1 MDIMTAKKRLTQMM
15 GALLFFLLVLTG
27 TAVAQAVFGNIAG
40 TVTDPN
46 GAVVPDAVVSIRDT
60 ERGISYEAKTNSSGN
75 FTQTHLI
82 SGRYEVHVTVSGFAE
97 FTTMSVVQVD
107 TTTHLDVHL
116 KLGTAVSSVT
126 VSLELPL
133 MKVDRADVSTTL
145 TSNEIGKLPILD
157 RNLFNLMIALPGT
170 ARPNTVGAVSLA
182 EDQQGDPQ
190 LQVNGQQGYSN
201 GFLLDGTENHSN
213 TLGIAVVNPNP
224 DTLEEFKFTT
234 SNYDAE
240 FGNVS
245 GALLQATTKSGTN
258 SLHGSAYEYFRNDL
272 MNAADPFSGINP
284 PIRWNQFGGTLGG
297 PIRKDKLFA
306 FFSYEGRRL
315 RTSGSQVATVP
326 TDAERSG
333 DLSGF
338 LGDYVCADGSTSAS
352 GCGAGNQLMVT
363 TTEDALV
370 STRAGMVFDPST
382 GNADGTNRKV
392 FSTGGKINVLTP
404 SPAMKTLLGYLPEP
418 NANAGLDFNNYATA
432 VGAQSNSS
440 LWNGRVDYIIAANH
454 HLFGRYSLSDFKLH
468 APGAYGEIAGGPTP
482 NGFAGQSLARN
493 QSLALGYTYMLSPTL
508 FAEFRF
514 GSYRVRTNNVPNGAS
529 TTPALDAG
537 LQGLNRGTADTV
549 GMPAFYVKGAD
560 GFSFG
565 YALGVNGCNCVLGE
579 TENQFQSVSNWTKVA
594 GNHTI
599 KWGVDIRRAQQKRI
613 DSSTHRAGEISF
625 TDSTTG
631 SATVDTIANGNATT
645 GAALASY
652 LLGQPSNFNQQFTGS
667 GFYPSLR
674 QTRLFFFGQDEW
686 RITHKLLLTY
696 GLRYENY
703 LPQTGTKPGSGG
715 TFDPTTGEVVVA
727 GIASTPS
734 NMGIKPYNLGFAPRL
749 GLTYQLFSKT
759 VVRAG
764 YGRGFNAAGYGAVFA
779 QNPEL
784 DPPVQFVHNLTA
796 VNNYVSAVPT
806 FLASGPPP
814 PANPPIGTTG
824 RYPLPDGITVFFYFD
839 TPSSY
844 RIPLAD
850 FWNLTVQHQ
859 IQPSLTVE
867 AAYVG
872 NVGRHLYLNRNENQA
887 VPGPGADNNLRR
899 PFHKFGLTQA
909 VFDVCNCDNSSYH
922 SLQLKV
928 QKRVSPGMD
937 FLATYTWSK
946 ALTNGEGG
954 YNFADNYNVQ
964 NDHGPASFDRT
975 HAFSLLHNWELP
987 FGKGRRYLAKANKVV
1002 DGVAGGWRLSGITTL
1017 YSGLALTPVLSS
1029 APSVNADFNYFR
1041 PDIVGDPHVSHAS
1054 AALWFNPAAYTQP
1067 QAPFRNGN
1075 AGKGTLRGPGL
1086 TVFNLSLAKEFM
1098 ITEGKTLELRW
1109 ENFNAFNHVNLGLPA
1124 GGGTNSGVLVDASNA
1139 GQITSTS
1146 NPMRQMQL
1154 GLHFRF

>member
-1 MDIMTAKKRLTQMM
+1 MTKNNRLLQML
-15 GALLFFLLVLTG
+15 GALCFLSVAICATCE
-27 TAVAQAVFGNIAG
+27 AQAVSGNITG
-40 TVTDPN
+40 TVTDPS
-46 GAVVPDAVVSIRDT
+46 GAAIPDVLVSILDT
-60 ERGISYEAKTNSSGN
+60 EHGLSYELKTNSSGN
-75 FTQTHLI
+75 YTQTHLI
-82 SGRYEVHVTVSGFAE
+82 AGRYDLHVSAPVFAE
-97 FTTMSVVQVD
+97 FTTATVVQVD
-107 TTTHLDVHL
+107 VNPRVDVQVQI
-116 KLGTAVSSVT
+116 GASSSSIT
-126 VSLELPL
+126 VNVEAPV
-133 MKVDRADVSTTL
+133 MKTDRADVSTTL
-145 TSNEIGKLPILD
+145 TSDEIEKLPILD
-157 RNLFNLMIALPGT
+157 RNIFNLMIALPGT
-170 ARPNTVGAVSLA
+170 ARPNLVGAVSLA

-201 GFLLDGTENHSN
+201 GYLLDGTENHSN

-258 SLHGSAYEYFRNDL
+258 SRHGSAYEYFRNDL

-418 NANAGLDFNNYATA
+418 NTNTGLDFNNYATA
-432 VGAQSNSS
+432 FREQTNTS

-508 FAEFRF
+508 FADFRF

-549 GMPAFYVKGAD
+549 GMPVFYVKVAD

-599 KWGVDIRRAQQKRI
+599 KWGVD
-613 DSSTHRAGEISF
+613 
-625 TDSTTG
+625 
-631 SATVDTIANGNATT
+631 
-645 GAALASY
+645 
-652 LLGQPSNFNQQFTGS
+652 
-667 GFYPSLR
+667 
-674 QTRLFFFGQDEW
+674 
-686 RITHKLLLTY
+686 
-696 GLRYENY
+696 
-703 LPQTGTKPGSGG
+703 
-715 TFDPTTGEVVVA
+715 
-727 GIASTPS
+727 
-734 NMGIKPYNLGFAPRL
+734 
-749 GLTYQLFSKT
+749 
-759 VVRAG
+759 
-764 YGRGFNAAGYGAVFA
+764 
-779 QNPEL
+779 
-784 DPPVQFVHNLTA
+784 
-796 VNNYVSAVPT
+796 
-806 FLASGPPP
+806 
-814 PANPPIGTTG
+814 
-824 RYPLPDGITVFFYFD
+824 
-839 TPSSY
+839 
-844 RIPLAD
+844 
-850 FWNLTVQHQ
+850 
-859 IQPSLTVE
+859 
-867 AAYVG
+867 
-872 NVGRHLYLNRNENQA
+872 
-887 VPGPGADNNLRR
+887 
-899 PFHKFGLTQA
+899 
-909 VFDVCNCDNSSYH
+909 
-922 SLQLKV
+922 
-928 QKRVSPGMD
+928 
-937 FLATYTWSK
+937 
-946 ALTNGEGG
+946 
-954 YNFADNYNVQ
+954 
-964 NDHGPASFDRT
+964 
-975 HAFSLLHNWELP
+975 
-987 FGKGRRYLAKANKVV
+987 
-1002 DGVAGGWRLSGITTL
+1002 
-1017 YSGLALTPVLSS
+1017 
-1029 APSVNADFNYFR
+1029 
-1041 PDIVGDPHVSHAS
+1041 
-1054 AALWFNPAAYTQP
+1054 
-1067 QAPFRNGN
+1067 
-1075 AGKGTLRGPGL
+1075 
-1086 TVFNLSLAKEFM
+1086 
-1098 ITEGKTLELRW
+1098 
-1109 ENFNAFNHVNLGLPA
+1109 
-1124 GGGTNSGVLVDASNA
+1124 
-1139 GQITSTS
+1139 
-1146 NPMRQMQL
+1146 
-1154 GLHFRF
+1154 

>member
-1 MDIMTAKKRLTQMM
+1 MTKNNKLAHMT
-15 GALLFFLLVLTG
+15 GSLFFLLLVLTG
-27 TAVAQAVFGNIAG
+27 TAVAQAVFGNMTG
-40 TVTDPN
+40 TVTDPS
-46 GAVVPDAVVSIRDT
+46 GAPIPDLVVSIQDL
-60 ERGISYEAKTNSSGN
+60 ERGISYESKTNASGN

-82 SGRYEVHVTVSGFAE
+82 SGRYQVHLAAPGFAE
-97 FTTMSVVQVD
+97 FTTEAVVQIDSTARVD
-107 TTTHLDVHL
+107 IQLQ
-116 KLGTAVSSVT
+116 LGTTESRVIVNVDASI
-126 VSLELPL
+126 
-133 MKVDRADVSTTL
+133 MKTERADVSTTL
-145 TSNEIGKLPILD
+145 TSQEIGKLPILD

-258 SLHGSAYEYFRNDL
+258 SLHGSAYEYFRNDI

-297 PIRKDKLFA
+297 PIKKDKLFA

-326 TDAERSG
+326 TDKERSG

-338 LGDYVCADGSTSAS
+338 LGAFICSDGSTSAS
-352 GCGAGNQLMVT
+352 GCAAGNQLTVS
-363 TTEDALV
+363 TTEGAQV
-370 STRAGMVFDPST
+370 PAQAGMVFDPST
-382 GNADGTNRKV
+382 GNADGTNRQV
-392 FSTGGKINVLTP
+392 FSTGGKLNVLTP
-404 SPAMKTLLGYLPEP
+404 SPAMTKLLGSLPEP
-418 NANAGLDFNNYATA
+418 NANAGADFNNYVTA
-432 VGAQSNSS
+432 VGAQSNSN
-440 LWNGRVDYIIAANH
+440 LWSGRVDYVLAANH

-482 NGFAGQSLARN
+482 NGFAGNSLARN
-493 QSLALGYTYMLSPTL
+493 QSLALGYTYVLSQTL
-508 FAEFRF
+508 FTEFRF
-514 GSYRVRTNNVPNGAS
+514 GFYRVRTNNTPNGADQ
-529 TTPALDAG
+529 TPALDAG
-537 LQGLNRGTADTV
+537 LQGLNRGTPDTG
-549 GMPAFYVKGAD
+549 GMPAFFVKGTDA
-560 GFSFG
+560 FNFG
-565 YALGVNGCNCVLGE
+565 YALGVNGCNCLLGE
-579 TENQFQSVSNWTKVA
+579 TENQFQSVNNWTKLY

-625 TDSTTG
+625 SDSTTG
-631 SATVDTIANGNATT
+631 SATVDAIANGNATT

-674 QTRLFFFGQDEW
+674 QTRLYFFGQDEW
-686 RITHKLLLTY
+686 RISHKLLFTY

-703 LPQTGTKPGSGG
+703 LPQTGTKPGSAG
-715 TFDPTTGEVVVA
+715 TFDPATGEVLVA
-727 GIASTPS
+727 GIGSVPS

-764 YGRGFNAAGYGAVFA
+764 YGRGFNGAGYGAVFA

-784 DPPVQFVHNLTA
+784 DPPVQFVHNLTSP
-796 VNNYVSAVPT
+796 NQYITAVPT
-806 FLASGPPP
+806 FLTSGPAP

-824 RYPLPDGITVFFYFD
+824 RYPLPDGVSVFFYFD
-839 TPSSY
+839 TPGSY

-859 IQPSLTVE
+859 IQPSFTVE

-887 VPGPGADNNLRR
+887 VPGPGTDFNLRR
-899 PFHKFGLTQA
+899 PFHKFGLSQA
-909 VFDVCNCDNSSYH
+909 VYDVCNCDNSSYH
-922 SLQLKV
+922 SLQLKA
-928 QKRVSPGMD
+928 QKRVSRGMD

-946 ALTNGEGG
+946 ALSNGEGG
-954 YNFADNYNVQ
+954 YNFSDNYNVR

-975 HAFSLLHNWELP
+975 HAFTLIHNWELP
-987 FGKGRRYLAKANKVV
+987 FGKGRRYLAKTNKAV
-1002 DGVAGGWRLSGITTL
+1002 DMVAGGWRLSGITTI
-1017 YSGLALTPVLSS
+1017 YSGLALTPVLSN
-1029 APSVNADFNYFR
+1029 APLVNADFNYFR
-1041 PDIVGDPHVSHAS
+1041 PDITGDPHVSHPN
-1054 AALWFNPAAYTQP
+1054 AALWFNPAAYIQP

-1075 AGKGTLRGPGL
+1075 AGKGTLRGPRL
-1086 TVFNLSLAKEFM
+1086 TVFNLSLAKEFL
-1098 ITEGKTLELRW
+1098 ITESKTLELRW

-1124 GGGTNSGVLVDASNA
+1124 GGGVNSGVFADTSNA

>member
-1 MDIMTAKKRLTQMM
+1 MRAKENKLTHKL
-15 GALLFFLLVLTG
+15 GAMLFLLLMISAAT
-27 TAVAQAVFGNIAG
+27 VAQAVFGNITG
-40 TVTDPN
+40 TVTDPSS
-46 GAVVPDAVVSIRDT
+46 AAIPDLVVSIRDT
-60 ERGISYEAKTNSSGN
+60 ERGIDYETKTNSSGN

-82 SGRYEVHVTVSGFAE
+82 SGHYEVHVSAPGFAE
-97 FTTMSVVQVD
+97 FTTASVVQVD
-107 TTTHLDVHL
+107 VTTRVDVHL
-116 KLGTAVSSVT
+116 QIGASTTSVT
-126 VSLELPL
+126 VNVEAPI
-133 MKVDRADVSTTL
+133 MKTDRADVSTSL
-145 TSNEIGKLPILD
+145 TSDEIEKLPILD

-190 LQVNGQQGYSN
+190 VQVNGQQGYSN

-258 SLHGSAYEYFRNDL
+258 SVHGSAYEYFRNDI
-272 MNAADPFSGINP
+272 MNAADPFSKINP
-284 PIRWNQFGGTLGG
+284 PIRWNQYGGTVGG
-297 PIRKDKLFA
+297 PLKKDKLFG

-326 TDAERSG
+326 TDRERSG

-338 LGDYVCADGSTSAS
+338 LGNFICADGSTSAS
-352 GCGAGNQLMVT
+352 ACGAGNQLLVT
-363 TTEDALV
+363 TTEGAV
-370 STRAGMVFDPST
+370 VPAQAGMVFDPTT
-382 GNADGTNRKV
+382 GNADGTGRQA
-392 FSTGGKINVLTP
+392 FSTGGKLNVLTP
-404 SPAMKTLLGYLPEP
+404 SPSMQKLLGFLPEP
-418 NANAGLDFNNYATA
+418 NANAGADFNNYVTA
-432 VGAQSNSS
+432 VGAQSDSS
-440 LWNGRVDYIIAANH
+440 LWSGRVDYVIAANH
-454 HLFGRYSLSDFKLH
+454 HVFGRYSLSDFKLH

-493 QSLALGYTYMLSPTL
+493 QSLALGYTYVLSPSL
-508 FAEFRF
+508 FTEVRF
-514 GSYRVRTNNVPNGAS
+514 GFYRVRTNNTPNGGK

-537 LQGLNRGTADTV
+537 LQGLNRNTPDTI

-560 GFSFG
+560 AFNFG
-565 YALGVNGCNCVLGE
+565 YALGVNNCNCLLGE
-579 TENQFQSVSNWTKVA
+579 TENQFQSVNNWTKIS

-613 DSSTHRAGEISF
+613 DSSTHRAGEITF

-631 SATVDTIANGNATT
+631 NATVDSVANGSATT

-652 LLGQPSNFNQQFTGS
+652 LIGQPSNFNQQFTGP

-674 QTRLFFFGQDEW
+674 QTRLYFFGQDEW
-686 RITHKLLLTY
+686 RISHKLLLTY

-703 LPQTGTKPGSGG
+703 LPQTGTKPGSAG
-715 TFDPTTGEVVVA
+715 TFDPNTGEVLVA
-727 GIASTPS
+727 GVGSVPS

-749 GLTYQLFSKT
+749 GLTYQLFTKT

-764 YGRGFNAAGYGAVFA
+764 YGRGFNGAGYGAVFA
-779 QNPEL
+779 QNPEI
-784 DPPVQFVHNLTA
+784 DPPVQFVYNLTSP
-796 VNNYVSAVPT
+796 NQYVPAIPT
-806 FLASGPPP
+806 FLTSGPPP

-824 RYPLPDGITVFFYFD
+824 RYPLPDGVSVFFYFD
-839 TPSSY
+839 TPGSY

-859 IQPSLTVE
+859 IQPSFSVE

-887 VPGPGADNNLRR
+887 IPGPGSDFNVRR
-899 PFHKFGLTQA
+899 PFHKFGLSQA
-909 VFDVCNCDNSSYH
+909 IYDVCNCDNSSYH
-922 SLQLKV
+922 SLQLKA
-928 QKRVSPGMD
+928 QKRVSRGLD
-937 FLATYTWSK
+937 FIATYTWSK

-954 YNFADNYNVQ
+954 YNFSDNYNVR
-964 NDHGPASFDRT
+964 NDHGAASFDRT
-975 HAFSLLHNWELP
+975 HAFTLIHNWELP
-987 FGKGRRYLAKANKVV
+987 FGKGRRYLANTSKIV
-1002 DGVAGGWRLSGITTL
+1002 DTVAGGWRFSGITTV
-1017 YSGLALTPVLSS
+1017 YSGLAFTPTLSN
-1029 APSVNADFNYFR
+1029 APSVNADFNYVR
-1041 PDIVGDPHVSHAS
+1041 PDIIGNPHVSNPS
-1054 AALWFNPAAYTQP
+1054 ATLWFNPAAYTQP

-1075 AGKGTLRGPGL
+1075 AGKGSLRGPGL
-1086 TVFNLSLAKEFM
+1086 TVLNLSLSKEFV

-1109 ENFNAFNHVNLGLPA
+1109 ENFNALNHVNLALP
-1124 GGGTNSGVLVDASNA
+1124 GNQVDTSNA

-1146 NPMRQMQL
+1146 NAMRQMQL
-1154 GLHFRF
+1154 AAFSHKR

>member
-1 MDIMTAKKRLTQMM
+1 MEENRLAQML
-15 GALLFFLLVLTG
+15 GGLFFLLLMLAG
-27 TAVAQAVFGNIAG
+27 TVVAQAVFGNMTG
-40 TVTDPN
+40 TVTDPS
-46 GAVVPDAVVSIRDT
+46 GAAIPDLVITIQDL
-60 ERGISYEAKTNSSGN
+60 ERGISYESKTNASGN

-82 SGRYEVHVTVSGFAE
+82 SGRYRVHAAAPGFAE
-97 FTTMSVVQVD
+97 FTTEAVVQIDSTARVD
-107 TTTHLDVHL
+107 IQLQ
-116 KLGTAVSSVT
+116 LGTAASSVT
-126 VSLELPL
+126 VNVEPSI
-133 MKVDRADVSTTL
+133 MKTERADVSTTL
-145 TSNEIGKLPILD
+145 TSQEIGKLPILD

-258 SLHGSAYEYFRNDL
+258 SLHGSAYEYFRNDI
-272 MNAADPFSGINP
+272 MNAADPFSRINP

-297 PIRKDKLFA
+297 PIKKDKLFA

-326 TDAERSG
+326 TDSERSG
-333 DLSGF
+333 NLSGF
-338 LGDYVCADGSTSAS
+338 LGNFICADGSTSAS
-352 GCGAGNQLMVT
+352 GCSAGNQLTVT
-363 TTEDALV
+363 TTEGTQVPAQ
-370 STRAGMVFDPST
+370 AGMVFDPST
-382 GNADGTNRKV
+382 GNADGTNRRV
-392 FSTGGKINVLTP
+392 FSTGGRLNVLTP
-404 SPAMKTLLGYLPEP
+404 SPALTKLLSFLPEP
-418 NANAGLDFNNYATA
+418 NANAGADFNNYVTA

-440 LWNGRVDYIIAANH
+440 LWTSRVDYVVAANH

-482 NGFAGQSLARN
+482 NGFAGNSLARN
-493 QSLALGYTYMLSPTL
+493 QSLALGYTYVISQTL
-508 FAEFRF
+508 FTEFRF
-514 GSYRVRTNNVPNGAS
+514 GFYRVRTNNTPNGADK
-529 TTPALDAG
+529 TPALDAG
-537 LQGLNRGTADTV
+537 LVGLNRGTPDTG

-560 GFSFG
+560 QFNFG
-565 YALGVNGCNCVLGE
+565 YALGVNSCNCLLGE
-579 TENQFQSVSNWTKVA
+579 TENQFQSVNNWTKLS

-613 DSSTHRAGEISF
+613 DSSTHRAGEITF

-631 SATVDTIANGNATT
+631 NATVDAIAKGNATT
-645 GAALASY
+645 GAALASF

-674 QTRLFFFGQDEW
+674 QTRLYFFAQDEW
-686 RITHKLLLTY
+686 RISHKLLFTY

-703 LPQTGTKPGSGG
+703 LPQTGTKPGSAG
-715 TFDPTTGEVVVA
+715 TFDPATGEVLVA
-727 GIASTPS
+727 GIGSVPS

-749 GLTYQLFSKT
+749 GLTYQPFSKT

-784 DPPVQFVHNLTA
+784 DPPVQFVYNLPSP
-796 VNNYVSAVPT
+796 NQYVTAVPT
-806 FLASGPPP
+806 FLTTGPPP

-824 RYPLPDGITVFFYFD
+824 RYPLPDGVSVFFYFD
-839 TPSSY
+839 TPGSY

-859 IQPSLTVE
+859 IQPSFTVE

-887 VPGPGADNNLRR
+887 VPGPGADFNLRR
-899 PFHKFGLTQA
+899 PFHKFGLSQA
-909 VFDVCNCDNSSYH
+909 IYDVCNCDNSSYH
-922 SLQLKV
+922 SLQLKA
-928 QKRVSPGMD
+928 QKRVSRGLD
-937 FLATYTWSK
+937 FVATYTWSK

-954 YNFADNYNVQ
+954 YSFADNYNVR

-975 HAFSLLHNWELP
+975 HAFTLIHNWDLP
-987 FGKGRRYLAKANKVV
+987 FGKGRRYLANTSKVV
-1002 DGVAGGWRLSGITTL
+1002 DLVAGGWRFSGITTI
-1017 YSGLALTPVLSS
+1017 YSGLAFTPTLSN
-1029 APSVNADFNYFR
+1029 APSVNADFNFVR
-1041 PDIVGDPHVSHAS
+1041 PDIIGNPHVSNPS
-1054 AALWFNPAAYTQP
+1054 AALWFDPAAYTQP

-1075 AGKGTLRGPGL
+1075 AGKGTLRGPAL
-1086 TVFNLSLAKEFM
+1086 TVFNLSLSKEFL

-1109 ENFNAFNHVNLGLPA
+1109 ENFNAFNHVNLALPVNQVD
-1124 GGGTNSGVLVDASNA
+1124 TSGA

>member
-1 MDIMTAKKRLTQMM
+1 MAENIRLPRMARVIGT
-15 GALLFFLLVLTG
+15 LFFLLLLLNGRV
-27 TAVAQAVFGNIAG
+27 VAQAVFGNMTG
-40 TVTDPN
+40 SVTDPS
-46 GAVVPDAVVSIRDT
+46 GAAIPDLLVSIQDL
-60 ERGISYEAKTNSSGN
+60 EHGISYEAQTNASGN

-82 SGRYEVHVTVSGFAE
+82 SGRYQVHVAAPGFAE
-97 FTTMSVVQVD
+97 FTTETVVQVD
-107 TTTHLDVHL
+107 S
-116 KLGTAVSSVT
+116 TARVDIQLRIGASASTVT
-126 VSLELPL
+126 VNVEASI
-133 MKVDRADVSTTL
+133 MKTERADVSTTL
-145 TSNEIGKLPILD
+145 TSQEIEKLPILD

-258 SLHGSAYEYFRNDL
+258 SVHGSAYEYFRNDI

-297 PIRKDKLFA
+297 PIKKDKLFA

-326 TDAERSG
+326 TDSERSG
-333 DLSGF
+333 NLSGF
-338 LGDYVCADGSTSAS
+338 LGAFICADGSTSAS
-352 GCGAGNQLMVT
+352 PCGAGNQLTVT
-363 TTEDALV
+363 TTEGAQV
-370 STRAGMVFDPST
+370 PAQAGMVFDPSS
-382 GNADGTNRKV
+382 GNADGTNRQV
-392 FSTGGKINVLTP
+392 FSTGGKLNVLTP
-404 SPAMKTLLGYLPEP
+404 SPAMTRLLSFLPEP
-418 NANAGLDFNNYATA
+418 NANAGADFNNYVTA

-440 LWNGRVDYIIAANH
+440 LWTGRVDYVIAANH
-454 HLFGRYSLSDFKLH
+454 HVFGRYSLSDFKLH

-482 NGFAGQSLARN
+482 NGFAGNSLARN
-493 QSLALGYTYMLSPTL
+493 QSLALGYTYVLSRTL
-508 FAEFRF
+508 FTEFRF
-514 GSYRVRTNNVPNGAS
+514 GFYRVSTNNTPNGADK
-529 TTPALDAG
+529 TPALDAG
-537 LQGLNRGTADTV
+537 LQGLNRGTPDTG
-549 GMPAFYVKGAD
+549 GMPAFYVRGTDA
-560 GFSFG
+560 FSFG
-565 YALGVNGCNCVLGE
+565 YALGVNGCNCLLGE
-579 TENQFQSVSNWTKVA
+579 TENQFQSVNNWTKLY

-625 TDSTTG
+625 SDSTTG
-631 SATVDTIANGNATT
+631 SATVDAIANGNATT

-674 QTRLFFFGQDEW
+674 QTRLYLFSQDEW
-686 RITHKLLLTY
+686 RISHKLLLTY

-715 TFDPTTGEVVVA
+715 TFDPATGEVLVA
-727 GIASTPS
+727 GVGSVPS

-764 YGRGFNAAGYGAVFA
+764 YGRGFNGAGYGAVFA

-784 DPPVQFVHNLTA
+784 DPPVQFVYNLTSP
-796 VNNYVSAVPT
+796 NQYVTSVPT
-806 FLASGPPP
+806 FLTSGPPP

-824 RYPLPDGITVFFYFD
+824 RYPLPDGVSVFFYFD

-850 FWNLTVQHQ
+850 SWNFTVQHQ
-859 IQPSLTVE
+859 IRPSFTVE

-887 VPGPGADNNLRR
+887 VPGPGADFNLRR
-899 PFHKFGLTQA
+899 PFHKFGLSQA
-909 VFDVCNCDNSSYH
+909 VFDVCNCDNSSYN

-928 QKRVSPGMD
+928 QKRVSRGMD

-954 YNFADNYNVQ
+954 YNFADNYNVR

-975 HAFSLLHNWELP
+975 HAFTLIHNWELP
-987 FGKGRRYLAKANKVV
+987 FGKGRRYLSKPPKVV
-1002 DGVAGGWRLSGITTL
+1002 ELVAGGWRFSGITTI
-1017 YSGLALTPVLSS
+1017 YSGLAFTPTLSN
-1029 APSVNADFNYFR
+1029 APSVNADFNYVR
-1041 PDIVGDPHVSHAS
+1041 PDIIGNPHVSHPS
-1054 AALWFNPAAYTQP
+1054 AALWFDPAAYTQP

-1075 AGKGTLRGPGL
+1075 AGKGTLRGPSL
-1086 TVFNLSLAKEFM
+1086 TVFNLSLSKEFLV
-1098 ITEGKTLELRW
+1098 TEGKTLELRW
-1109 ENFNAFNHVNLGLPA
+1109 ENFNALNHVNLGLP
-1124 GGGTNSGVLVDASNA
+1124 GNQVDTSSA

>member
-1 MDIMTAKKRLTQMM
+1 MIKKNRLAHRM
-15 GALLFFLLVLTG
+15 ARLFFLLLVPPG
-27 TAVAQAVFGNIAG
+27 AVVAQAVFGNMTG
-40 TVTDPN
+40 TITDPS
-46 GAVVPDAVVSIRDT
+46 GAAIPDLSVSIQDL
-60 ERGISYEAKTNSSGN
+60 EHGINYEAKTNASGN

-82 SGRYEVHVTVSGFAE
+82 SGRYQVHVAASGFAE
-97 FTTMSVVQVD
+97 FTTVTVVQVD
-107 TTTHLDVHL
+107 STARVDIQLQI
-116 KLGTAVSSVT
+116 GTSATSVT
-126 VSLELPL
+126 VNVDPSI
-133 MKVDRADVSTTL
+133 MKTERADVSTTL
-145 TSNEIGKLPILD
+145 TSQEIGKLPILD

-258 SLHGSAYEYFRNDL
+258 SLHGSAYEYFRNDI

-284 PIRWNQFGGTLGG
+284 PIRWNQFGGTVGG
-297 PIRKDKLFA
+297 PIKKDKLFA

-326 TDAERSG
+326 TDSERSG

-338 LGDYVCADGSTSAS
+338 LGAFICSDGSTSAS
-352 GCGAGNQLMVT
+352 GCAAGNQLTVT
-363 TTEDALV
+363 TTEGAQV
-370 STRAGMVFDPST
+370 PAQAGMVFDPST
-382 GNADGTNRKV
+382 GNPDGTNRRV
-392 FSTGGKINVLTP
+392 FSTGGKLNVLTP
-404 SPAMKTLLGYLPEP
+404 SPAMKTLLGFLPEP
-418 NANAGLDFNNYATA
+418 NANAGADFNNYVTA
-432 VGAQSNSS
+432 VGAQSDSS
-440 LWNGRVDYIIAANH
+440 LWSGRVDYVIAEKH
-454 HLFGRYSLSDFKLH
+454 HVFGRYSLSDFTLH

-482 NGFAGQSLARN
+482 NGFAGNSRARN
-493 QSLALGYTYMLSPTL
+493 QSLALGYTYALSRTL
-508 FAEFRF
+508 FTEFRF
-514 GSYRVRTNNVPNGAS
+514 GFYRVRTNNTPNGADK
-529 TTPALDAG
+529 TPALDAG
-537 LQGLNRGTADTV
+537 LQGLNRNTPDTG
-549 GMPAFYVKGAD
+549 GMPGFFVKGTDA
-560 GFSFG
+560 FNFG
-565 YALGVNGCNCVLGE
+565 YALGVNGCNCLLGE
-579 TENQFQSVSNWTKVA
+579 TENQFQSVNNWTKSY
-594 GNHTI
+594 GNHTT

-613 DSSTHRAGEISF
+613 DSSTHRAGEITFS
-625 TDSTTG
+625 DSTTG
-631 SATVDTIANGNATT
+631 SATVDTVAKGNATT

-652 LLGQPSNFNQQFTGS
+652 LLGQPSNFNQQFTGA

-674 QTRLFFFGQDEW
+674 QTRLYFFGQDEW
-686 RITHKLLLTY
+686 RISHKLLFTY

-703 LPQTGTKPGSGG
+703 LPQTGTKPGSAG
-715 TFDPTTGEVVVA
+715 TFDPTTGEVLVA
-727 GIASTPS
+727 GVGSVPS

-764 YGRGFNAAGYGAVFA
+764 YGRSFNAAGYGAVFA
-779 QNPEL
+779 QNPEV
-784 DPPVQFVHNLTA
+784 DPPVQFVHNLTSA
-796 VNNYVSAVPT
+796 NQYVTSVPT
-806 FLASGPPP
+806 FLTSGPPP
-814 PANPPIGTTG
+814 PPNPPIGTTG
-824 RYPLPDGITVFFYFD
+824 RYPLPDGVSVFFYFD
-839 TPSSY
+839 TPGSY

-850 FWNLTVQHQ
+850 SWNFTVQQQ
-859 IQPSLTVE
+859 IQPSFAVE

-887 VPGPGADNNLRR
+887 VPGPGADFNLRR
-899 PFHKFGLTQA
+899 PFHKFGLSQA
-909 VFDVCNCDNSSYH
+909 VYDVCNCDNSTYH
-922 SLQLKV
+922 SLQLKI
-928 QKRVSPGMD
+928 QKRVSRGMD

-954 YNFADNYNVQ
+954 YNFSDNYNVR

-975 HAFSLLHNWELP
+975 HAFTLIHNWDLP
-987 FGKGRRYLAKANKVV
+987 FGKGRRYLATTSKVV
-1002 DGVAGGWRLSGITTL
+1002 DAVAGGWRFSGITTI
-1017 YSGLALTPVLSS
+1017 YSGLAFTPTLSN
-1029 APSVNADFNYFR
+1029 APSVNADFNYVR
-1041 PDIVGDPHVSHAS
+1041 PDIIGNPRVSHPS
-1054 AALWFNPAAYTQP
+1054 AALWFDPTAYTQP
-1067 QAPFRNGN
+1067 QTPFRNGN

-1086 TVFNLSLAKEFM
+1086 TVFNLSLAKEFL

-1109 ENFNAFNHVNLGLPA
+1109 ENFNAFNHVNLALPA
-1124 GGGTNSGVLVDASNA
+1124 NQVDTSSA

>member
-1 MDIMTAKKRLTQMM
+1 MTEKNRLARMM
-15 GALLFFLLVLTG
+15 GGLFFLLLVLNG
-27 TAVAQAVFGNIAG
+27 TAVAQAVFGNMTG
-40 TVTDPN
+40 NVTDPS
-46 GAVVPDAVVSIRDT
+46 GAAIPDLSVSIQDL
-60 ERGISYEAKTNSSGN
+60 EHGINYEAKTNASGN

-82 SGRYEVHVTVSGFAE
+82 SGRYQVHVTATGFAE
-97 FTTMSVVQVD
+97 FTTIAVVQVD
-107 TTTHLDVHL
+107 STARVDIQLQ
-116 KLGTAVSSVT
+116 LGTSASSVT
-126 VSLELPL
+126 VNVEASI
-133 MKVDRADVSTTL
+133 MKTERADVSTTL
-145 TSNEIGKLPILD
+145 TSQEIGKLPILD

-258 SLHGSAYEYFRNDL
+258 SLHGSAYEYFRNDI

-297 PIRKDKLFA
+297 PIKKDRFFA

-326 TDAERSG
+326 TDSERSG

-338 LGDYVCADGSTSAS
+338 LGAFICSDGSTSAS
-352 GCGAGNQLMVT
+352 GCAAGNQLTVT
-363 TTEDALV
+363 TTEGVQVPAQ
-370 STRAGMVFDPST
+370 AGMVFDPST
-382 GNADGTNRKV
+382 GNADGTNRQV
-392 FSTGGKINVLTP
+392 FSTVGKLNVLIP
-404 SPAMKTLLGYLPEP
+404 SPAMTKLLGFLPEP
-418 NANAGLDFNNYATA
+418 NANAGADFNNYVTA

-440 LWNGRVDYIIAANH
+440 LWSGRVDYVIAAKH
-454 HLFGRYSLSDFKLH
+454 HVFGRYSLSDFKLH

-482 NGFAGQSLARN
+482 NGFAGNSLARN
-493 QSLALGYTYMLSPTL
+493 QSLALGYTYVLSRTL
-508 FAEFRF
+508 FTEFRF
-514 GSYRVRTNNVPNGAS
+514 GFYRVRTNNTPNAGDK
-529 TTPALDAG
+529 TPALDAG
-537 LQGLNRGTADTV
+537 LQGLNRSTPDTG
-549 GMPAFYVKGAD
+549 GMPAFFVKGTDA
-560 GFSFG
+560 FNFG
-565 YALGVNGCNCVLGE
+565 YALGVNGCNCLLGE
-579 TENQFQSVSNWTKVA
+579 TENQFQSVNNWTKLY

-625 TDSTTG
+625 SDSTTG
-631 SATVDTIANGNATT
+631 SATVDAIANGNATT

-674 QTRLFFFGQDEW
+674 QTRLYFFGQDEW
-686 RITHKLLLTY
+686 RISHKLLFTY

-703 LPQTGTKPGSGG
+703 LPQTGTKPGSAG
-715 TFDPTTGEVVVA
+715 TFDPATGEVLVA
-727 GIASTPS
+727 GVGSVPS

-764 YGRGFNAAGYGAVFA
+764 YGRGFNGAGYGAVFA

-784 DPPVQFVHNLTA
+784 DPPVQFVYNLTSP
-796 VNNYVSAVPT
+796 NQYVTGVPT
-806 FLASGPPP
+806 FLTSGPPP

-824 RYPLPDGITVFFYFD
+824 RYPLPDGVSVFFYFD

-850 FWNLTVQHQ
+850 SWNFTVQQQ
-859 IQPSLTVE
+859 IQPSFTVE

-887 VPGPGADNNLRR
+887 VPGPGADFNLRR
-899 PFHKFGLTQA
+899 PFHKFGLSQA
-909 VFDVCNCDNSSYH
+909 VYDVCNCDNSSYN

-928 QKRVSPGMD
+928 QKRVSRGMD

-954 YNFADNYNVQ
+954 YNFSDNYNVR

-975 HAFSLLHNWELP
+975 HAFTLIHNWDLP
-987 FGKGRRYLAKANKVV
+987 FGKGRRYLARTSKVV
-1002 DGVAGGWRLSGITTL
+1002 DAVAGGWRFSGITTI
-1017 YSGLALTPVLSS
+1017 YSGLAFTPTLSN
-1029 APSVNADFNYFR
+1029 APSVNADFNYVR
-1041 PDIVGDPHVSHAS
+1041 PDIIGNPRVSHPS
-1054 AALWFNPAAYTQP
+1054 AALWFDPAAYTQP
-1067 QAPFRNGN
+1067 QTPFRNGN

-1086 TVFNLSLAKEFM
+1086 TVFNLSLAKEFL

-1109 ENFNAFNHVNLGLPA
+1109 ENFNAFNHVNLGLP
-1124 GGGTNSGVLVDASNA
+1124 GNQVDTSSA

-1146 NPMRQMQL
+1146 NSMRQMQL
-1154 GLHFRF
+1154 GLHFHF

>member
-1 MDIMTAKKRLTQMM
+1 MNEKNRLTHII
-15 GALLFFLLVLTG
+15 GALFFLLVVLASS
-27 TAVAQAVFGNIAG
+27 AVAQAVFGNLIG
-40 TVTDPN
+40 TVTDPS
-46 GAVVPDAVVSIRDT
+46 GAPIPDILVSIQDA
-60 ERGISYEAKTNSSGN
+60 EHGINYEAKTNSSGN

-82 SGRYEVHVTVSGFAE
+82 PGHYKVHVAAPGFAE
-97 FTTMSVVQVD
+97 FATIGVVQVD
-107 TTTHLDVHL
+107 TTTRLDIQL
-116 KLGTAVSSVT
+116 QIGTSLSRIEVSA
-126 VSLELPL
+126 ELPI
-133 MKVDRADVSTTL
+133 MKTDRADVSTTL
-145 TSNEIGKLPILD
+145 TSAEIGKLPILD

-201 GFLLDGTENHSN
+201 GYLLDGTENHSN

-245 GALLQATTKSGTN
+245 AALLQATTKSGTN
-258 SLHGSAYEYFRNDL
+258 QLHGSAYEYFRNDV

-297 PIRKDKLFA
+297 PIKKGKLFG

-338 LGDYVCADGSTSAS
+338 LGSFICADGSTSAT
-352 GCGAGNQLMVT
+352 GCGAGNQLLVT
-363 TTEDALV
+363 TTEGALV
-370 STRAGMVFDPST
+370 QAQAGMVFDPST
-382 GNADGTNRKV
+382 GNPDGTNRMAI
-392 FSTGGKINVLTP
+392 STGGKLNVLTP
-404 SPAMKTLLGYLPEP
+404 SSAMKTLLGYLPEP
-418 NANAGLDFNNYATA
+418 NANAGLDFNNFATA
-432 VGAQSNSS
+432 VKAQSDSN

-454 HLFGRYSLSDFKLH
+454 RLFGRYNLSDFKLH

-482 NGFAGQSLARN
+482 NGFAGQSVARN
-493 QSLALGYTYMLSPTL
+493 QSLALGYTYTLSATL

-514 GSYRVRTNNVPNGAS
+514 GSYRVRTDNTPNGAN
-529 TTPALDAG
+529 TTPALGAG
-537 LQGLNRGTADTV
+537 LQGLNRGTVDTG
-549 GMPAFYVKGAD
+549 GMPAFYLKGAAD
-560 GFSFG
+560 PFNFG
-565 YALGVNGCNCVLGE
+565 YALGVNGCNCQLNE
-579 TENQFQSVSNWTKVA
+579 IENHFQWVNNWTKVS

-613 DSSTHRAGEISF
+613 DSSTHRAGEITF

-631 SATVDTIANGNATT
+631 SASVDTVANGNATT

-652 LLGQPSNFNQQFTGS
+652 LLGEPSNFNQQFTGS
-667 GFYPSLR
+667 GFYPSVR
-674 QTRLFFFGQDEW
+674 QTRLYFFGQDEW
-686 RITHKLLLTY
+686 HITHKLLLTY

-715 TFDPTTGEVVVA
+715 TFDPATGEVVVA
-727 GIASTPS
+727 GVGSTPS

-749 GLTYQLFSKT
+749 GLTYQLSSKT

-764 YGRGFNAAGYGAVFA
+764 YGRGFNGAGYGSVFA

-796 VNNYVSAVPT
+796 VNNYSSAVPT
-806 FLASGPPP
+806 FLTSGPPA

-824 RYPLPDGITVFFYFD
+824 RYPLPDGISVFFYFD
-839 TPSSY
+839 TPGSY

-859 IQPSLTVE
+859 IRPSFTVE

-887 VPGPGADNNLRR
+887 VPGPGADFNLRR
-899 PFHKFGLTQA
+899 PFFNKFGLTQA
-909 VFDVCNCDNSSYH
+909 IYDVCNCDNSSYH
-922 SLQLKV
+922 SLQLKA
-928 QKRVSPGMD
+928 QKQVSRGLD
-937 FLATYTWSK
+937 FVATYTWSK

-954 YNFADNYNVQ
+954 YNFSDNYNVR

-975 HAFSLLHNWELP
+975 HAFTLLHNWDLP
-987 FGKGRRYLAKANKVV
+987 FGKGRRYLAKNNKAV
-1002 DGVAGGWRLSGITTL
+1002 DLVAGGWRLSGITTV
-1017 YSGLALTPVLSS
+1017 YSGLAFTPTLSN

-1041 PDIVGDPHVSHAS
+1041 PDVIGDPHVSHPNAS
-1054 AALWFNPAAYTQP
+1054 LWFNPAAYTQP

-1075 AGKGTLRGPGL
+1075 AGKGSLRGPGL
-1086 TVFNLSLAKEFM
+1086 TVFNLSLAKEFL
-1098 ITEGKTLELRW
+1098 IAEGKTLELRW

-1124 GGGTNSGVLVDASNA
+1124 NQVDASGA

-1146 NPMRQMQL
+1146 NTMRQMQL